1 MSRGKYTDSD
11 IQREM
16 QLINRLSINVIGG
29 VIIEYKATFSSSIVW
44 TWYPS
49 VNASQ
54 VVKIDKVEELIEV
67 NEKY

>member
-29 VIIEYKATFSSSIVW
+29 VI
-44 TWYPS
+44 
-49 VNASQ
+49 
-54 VVKIDKVEELIEV
+54 VE
-67 NEKY
+67 

>member
-44 TWYPS
+44 T
-49 VNASQ
+49 
-54 VVKIDKVEELIEV
+54 
-67 NEKY
+67 